1 MGSKVGDTGA
11 RKPRLLYAA
20 EGDTPPSAPT
30 RLDREKWTSHAK
42 GGGAGSHG
50 RGVKGEDGGL
60 WGGIRGILGGDDA
73 SLRRWNVLGCC
84 TGDAVF
90 FREGGKE
97 GEEGSV
103 EIGILLAN

>member
-1 MGSKVGDTGA
+1 MDE
-11 RKPRLLYAA
+11 PR
-20 EGDTPPSAPT
+20 E
-30 RLDREKWTSHAK
+30 

-73 SLRRWNVLGCC
+73 SLRRWSVIGCC